1 MRFLKDK
8 ITIQADP
15 KDLEYLRK
23 HVAGFLPD
31 EVLNKSEPFSNTQ
44 Q

>member
-15 KDLEYLRK
+15 ADLDYLRR

-31 EVLNKSEPFSNTQ
+31 EVFNKSTHTLDP
-44 Q
+44 